1 MCLGG
6 VGVDEGEVEMKRG
19 REERTRV
26 SRRIPLPQATA
37 HFGAAF
43 LPLLLSSAA
52 CVGAC
57 TIFTL
62 TLAPRYISPAEVAL
76 MLLLEN
82 ILGPAWVAV
91 AGFEVPDGWT
101 IGGGCLLVAVLGLN
115 QAAAVRE
122 GRRKR
127 RTSSAAVNEE
137 RRSQS
142 ASAKATRTDADA
154 EVARPDADEDVAS
167 EHCKF

>member
-1 MCLGG
+1 M
-6 VGVDEGEVEMKRG
+6 
-19 REERTRV
+19 
-26 SRRIPLPQATA
+26 
-37 HFGAAF
+37 
-43 LPLLLSSAA
+43 
-52 CVGAC
+52 GAC

-127 RTSSAAVNEE
+127 RMSSAAVNEE
-137 RRSQS
+137 RGSRS
-142 ASAKATRTDADA
+142 ASAKAMRTDADA

-167 EHCKF
+167 I